1 MPAWAARAAARV
13 FLTSDR
19 GVWAGNARCRPN
31 FFAARRHDDRN
42 EAARSVEWTRAVV
55 RSKNG
60 FELRKI
66 AVKWSGFSEQEIDED
81 GSSAWL
87 RALLRSGNEATTA
100 DLISKNPR
108 RSLVFA
114 GRGVLSAATGNSRI
128 ARDVSEIASD
138 P

>member
-60 FELRKI
+60 FELRKNI
-66 AVKWSGFSEQEIDED
+66 NYKAEGEATVEAVLI
-81 GSSAWL
+81 GSAVMRGVKMHLPEKVMGGNWL
-87 RALLRSGNEATTA
+87 R
-100 DLISKNPR
+100 
-108 RSLVFA
+108 VFRTVW
-114 GRGVLSAATGNSRI
+114 GG
-128 ARDVSEIASD
+128 
-138 P
+138 